1 MPVKSDPRDIARKL
15 RMIMRTDLLS
25 LAAVVLAVL
34 APAAHAQVPAPPG
47 AQVYFIEPADGA
59 TVKSPVTVKFG
70 LKGIGVAPALVEWPN
85 TGHHHLLV
93 DREPVPAGTVIPN
106 DATALHFG
114 GGQTEAQIPLTPGT
128 HTLVLELGD
137 HQHIPHR
144 PPIASPKITI
154 TVTP

>member
-1 MPVKSDPRDIARKL
+1 MPVKSDPRDKARKL

-93 DREPVPAGTVIPN
+93 DRGYEADLARRLARIREIYARG
-106 DATALHFG
+106 DAA
-114 GGQTEAQIPLTPGT
+114 P
-128 HTLVLELGD
+128 
-137 HQHIPHR
+137 
-144 PPIASPKITI
+144 SPEDA
-154 TVTP
+154 P

>member
-1 MPVKSDPRDIARKL
+1 
-15 RMIMRTDLLS
+15 MRTHLLPLVAIL
-25 LAAVVLAVL
+25 LAGLAG
-34 APAAHAQVPAPPG
+34 PAHAQTAAPAG

-59 TVKSPVTVKFG
+59 SVKSPVTVKFG

-93 DREPVPAGTVIPN
+93 DREAVPTGTVIPN
-106 DATALHFG
+106 DPTSIHFG
-114 GGQTEAQIPLTPGT
+114 GGQTEAQVTLAPGT
-128 HTLVLELGD
+128 HTLILELGD

-144 PPIASPKITI
+144 PPVVSQKITI

>member
-1 MPVKSDPRDIARKL
+1 
-15 RMIMRTDLLS
+15 MRTHLLPLVAIL
-25 LAAVVLAVL
+25 LAGLGLPAQAQTP
-34 APAAHAQVPAPPG
+34 APAG

-59 TVKSPVTVKFG
+59 SVKSPVTVKFG

-93 DREPVPAGTVIPN
+93 NREAVPAGTVIPN
-106 DATALHFG
+106 DAQSLHFG
-114 GGQTEAQIPLTPGT
+114 GGQTEAQVPLPPGT
-128 HTLVLELGD
+128 HTLILELGD

-144 PPIASPKITI
+144 PPVVSPKITI